1 MKMEVEIG
9 EVLPETKE
17 YLELPE
23 ARRGKKELF
32 LPTDFQRSKSHKYL
46 DF

>member
-1 MKMEVEIG
+1 MKMEVDIG

-32 LPTDFQRSKSHKYL
+32 PHRFPKEQVSQIP
-46 DF
+46 